1 MKNTYRDKTVS
12 DEVVINAYL
21 TTLDAS
27 LFKIIHERY
36 EYFIF
41 NKCLN
46 FTKSSQEAEDM
57 CQDIFLKL
65 VLKLSTFNGNSKFS
79 TWLYA
84 LTFNHCVNHYNRNKH
99 INFETNFFSM
109 DQIIDKELPLSKD
122 EHYLDFIKLEKLSIA
137 MNKIPSLEK
146 DLLVMKY
153 YNFKSIKELGSFY
166 NLGESAV
173 KMRLKRAKDKLL
185 VVYNRVNS

>member
-1 MKNTYRDKTVS
+1 
-12 DEVVINAYL
+12 
-21 TTLDAS
+21 
-27 LFKIIHERY
+27 
-36 EYFIF
+36 
-41 NKCLN
+41 
-46 FTKSSQEAEDM
+46 
-57 CQDIFLKL
+57 
-65 VLKLSTFNGNSKFS
+65 
-79 TWLYA
+79 
-84 LTFNHCVNHYNRNKH
+84 
-99 INFETNFFSM
+99 M

>member
-1 MKNTYRDKTVS
+1 MLELLIIDAKICMGSNLISY
-12 DEVVINAYL
+12 IN
-21 TTLDAS
+21 
-27 LFKIIHERY
+27 
-36 EYFIF
+36 
-41 NKCLN
+41 
-46 FTKSSQEAEDM
+46 
-57 CQDIFLKL
+57 L
-65 VLKLSTFNGNSKFS
+65 VFQLA
-79 TWLYA
+79 WLYA